1 MKQVTA
7 ICTSFN
13 RPDLLEITLRS
24 FHRFNTY
31 QIARFIVQDDSGHI
45 GCNDHLCEEFPHV
58 EFRYNPKRVGQIRS
72 ADIAY
77 ADADTPY
84 IFHLEEDWE
93 FYRGGFIE
101 RSMEVLEVRPD
112 FICVWLRAH
121 NDTNG
126 HPIAPLQLR
135 VGGVGA
141 EYRII
146 RYNHANIWH
155 GFTFNP
161 SLRRKSDWEAHGGY
175 TKLATFNPKRPWE
188 SEAAIGH
195 YYMRHCFRA
204 AILSE
209 KGYVRHI
216 GDNRGIRG

>member
-7 ICTSFN
+7 ICTSFD
-13 RPDLLEITLRS
+13 RPDLLERTLRS

-31 QIARFIVQDDSGHI
+31 PIARFIVQDDSGHV
-45 GCNDHLCEEFPHV
+45 GCNDHLCAEFPHV

-77 ADADTPY
+77 TDADTPY

-93 FYRGGFIE
+93 FYGFGFIE
-101 RSMEVLEVRPD
+101 RSMAVLEERHNI
-112 FICVWLRAH
+112 ICVWIRAH

-126 HPIAPLQLR
+126 HRIDPFPLR
-135 VGGVGA
+135 AGDIGV
-141 EYRII
+141 EYRTVV
-146 RYNHANIWH
+146 RNHANIWH

-175 TKLATFNPKRPWE
+175 AALAEFIPKRPWE

-195 YYMRHCFRA
+195 HYMRNGFRA
-204 AILSE
+204 AILDPY
-209 KGYVRHI
+209 GYVRHI
-216 GDNRGIRG
+216 GDNRGIRQ

>member
-31 QIARFIVQDDSGHI
+31 PIARFIVQDDSGHV
-45 GCNDHLCEEFPHV
+45 GCNDHLCAEFPHV

-101 RSMEVLEVRPD
+101 ASLDVLEERANI
-112 FICVWLRAH
+112 ICVWIRSEK
-121 NDTNG
+121 DTNG
-126 HPIAPLQLR
+126 HRPDPI
-135 VGGVGA
+135 VYGA
-141 EYRII
+141 RNGQNYKVMP
-146 RYNHANIWH
+146 YNHANLWH